1 MTKQKD
7 LKRVVRTR
15 MQKTGESY
23 TAARL
28 HVVAKRDGAAAN
40 EGAARESATKEGAAK
55 ESVAKNVAAKKAAAS
70 PQEAVPGYAA
80 LAGMSD
86 ATIAA
91 KTGCTWEKWVAHLD
105 YFGAADKPHREIV
118 DHVHEKFGVPGW
130 WAQSVTVGY
139 ERIRGLREIGQRRSG
154 AYEATKSKT
163 IAVPVGRL
171 YAAFADA
178 KARKRWLPGVALVVR
193 KTTPEKS
200 VRITWDDG
208 TSVEAGFYP
217 KGPEK
222 SMVAV
227 AHTKLTERARADE
240 LKRFWGER
248 LDALAEQLTGGG
260 GR

>member
-23 TAARL
+23 TAARV
-28 HVVAKRDGAAAN
+28 HVLGKRNA
-40 EGAARESATKEGAAK
+40 
-55 ESVAKNVAAKKAAAS
+55 AAKKSGAKQAVAKK
-70 PQEAVPGYAA
+70 PVAPAKEAKPDYAA

-86 ATIAA
+86 ETIAA
-91 KTGCTWEKWVAHLD
+91 KTGCTWERWVHHLD

-118 DHVHEKFGVPGW
+118 DHVHEKFGIPGW

-139 ERIRGLREIGQRRSG
+139 ERIRGLREIGQRRGGS
-154 AYEATKSKT
+154 YETTKSKT
-163 IAVPVGRL
+163 IAVPVERL
-171 YAAFADA
+171 FTAFADA
-178 KARKRWLPGVALVVR
+178 KARKRWLGDVALVVR
-193 KTTPEKS
+193 KATPGKS
-200 VRITWDDG
+200 LRITWDDG

-227 AHTKLTERARADE
+227 AHTKLPDRARADE

-248 LDALAEQLTGGG
+248 LGALAEQLAASPA
-260 GR
+260 

>member
-1 MTKQKD
+1 MTKEKD

-23 TAARL
+23 TAARV
-28 HVVAKRDGAAAN
+28 HVLGKRDGAAKKS
-40 EGAARESATKEGAAK
+40 GAASKA
-55 ESVAKNVAAKKAAAS
+55 AAKKPAAPAKAAK
-70 PQEAVPGYAA
+70 PDYAA

-86 ATIAA
+86 ETIAA
-91 KTGCTWEKWVAHLD
+91 KTGCTWEQWVGHLD

-118 DHVHEKFGVPGW
+118 DHVHEKFGIPGW
-130 WAQSVTVGY
+130 WAQGVTVGY
-139 ERIRGLREIGQRRSG
+139 ERIRGLREIGQRRGGS
-154 AYEATKSKT
+154 YEATKSKT

-178 KARKRWLPGVALVVR
+178 KARKRWLGDVALVVR
-193 KTTPEKS
+193 KATPEKS

-217 KGPEK
+217 KGAEK

-227 AHTKLTERARADE
+227 THTKLPDRARADE
-240 LKRFWGER
+240 LKRFWKER
-248 LDALAEQLTGGG
+248 LDALAEQLAGSSG
-260 GR
+260 